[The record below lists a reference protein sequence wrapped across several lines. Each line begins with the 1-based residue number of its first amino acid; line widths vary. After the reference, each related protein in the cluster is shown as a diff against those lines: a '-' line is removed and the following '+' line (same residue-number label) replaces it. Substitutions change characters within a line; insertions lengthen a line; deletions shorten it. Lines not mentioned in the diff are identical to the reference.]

1 MPPGPPPATA
11 TTATATADAVR
22 FRRTAR
28 GAALRLLAV
37 SALLGALPLLAG
49 CDALGK
55 IGAGAHYPPAKA
67 FTVAGRVTAV
77 VIDGGSGSVDVTGSS
92 RTTVSVSQ
100 HASYS
105 GTPPSAAHVLH
116 GTTLTV
122 SYTCPAEIVCGMSY
136 DVQVPGGVAVTVAT
150 GAGAVTLT
158 SLAGTVTARADAGL
172 ITAVDMR
179 SAVASFKS
187 NAGGVVATFSAAPRS
202 LTATTNVG
210 PVTLTVPGS
219 VGYRLSTH
227 TLVGTS
233 TVTVRRSSGS
243 AHSISASSDLGSISV
258 NPS

>member
-1 MPPGPPPATA
+1 MPS
-11 TTATATADAVR
+11 
-22 FRRTAR
+22 RT
-28 GAALRLLAV
+28 LRLLAV

-55 IGAGAHYPPAKA
+55 IGTGAHYPPAKA
-67 FTVAGRVTAV
+67 FTAAGRVTAV

-92 RTTVSVSQ
+92 RSTVIVSQ

-105 GTPPSAAHVLH
+105 GTPPSATHVLH

-122 SYTCPAEIVCGMSY
+122 SYACPAEIVCGMSY

-210 PVTLTVPGS
+210 PITLTVPGT
-219 VGYRLSTH
+219 VAYLVDTH
-227 TLVGTS
+227 TVIGS
-233 TVTVRRSSGS
+233 ATVTVRRGTSS
-243 AHSISASSDLGSISV
+243 AHSISARSDVGSVSI
-258 NPS
+258 NPA